1 MFPLAPEGGMRRMVT
16 TEAGTVWRGGK
27 KDLGVGARERGKNQR
42 IMTEREV
49 GSQLFTPRHICGAP

>member
-1 MFPLAPEGGMRRMVT
+1 MIPLASEGGMGRMLT
-16 TEAGTVWRGGK
+16 IEAGTVWRGGK

-49 GSQLFTPRHICGAP
+49 ES

>member
-1 MFPLAPEGGMRRMVT
+1 MVFPLAPEGGMGRMVT
-16 TEAGTVWRGGK
+16 AEAGTVWRGGK

-49 GSQLFTPRHICGAP
+49 GP